1 MLVVKA
7 LQNVPDDLGTV
18 VSQAIT
24 QSIELIDE
32 VLCGSDSQH
41 LVTVGSCCH
50 VLPSWWINK
59 TTLVFYLVNGEVR

>member
-24 QSIELIDE
+24 QAIKLVHK
-32 VLCGSDSQH
+32 VLGGSDSEILITVAVCGH
-41 LVTVGSCCH
+41 LLLS
-50 VLPSWWINK
+50 N
-59 TTLVFYLVNGEVR
+59 